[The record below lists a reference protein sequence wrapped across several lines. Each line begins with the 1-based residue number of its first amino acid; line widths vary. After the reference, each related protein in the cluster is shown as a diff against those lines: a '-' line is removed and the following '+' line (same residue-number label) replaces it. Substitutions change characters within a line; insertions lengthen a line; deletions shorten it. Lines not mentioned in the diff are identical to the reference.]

1 MEARVSLSGTEREFS
16 GEANPMVISLDLGSL
31 HDGTQDFPISER
43 TILNKPS
50 GAEVTQVEPRSIKLR
65 AYSLAE
71 IELPVKIR
79 LEKSL
84 PPYLK
89 LLGATADPPRV
100 KVLAPQERKED
111 FLSIHTEP
119 VNLDEITQS
128 ATVRVKLVLPDQ
140 VQLAGNAAM
149 AVKVRIDVG
158 DREKK
163 TK

>member
-1 MEARVSLSGTEREFS
+1 
-16 GEANPMVISLDLGSL
+16 
-31 HDGTQDFPISER
+31 
-43 TILNKPS
+43 
-50 GAEVTQVEPRSIKLR
+50 
-65 AYSLAE
+65 
-71 IELPVKIR
+71 
-79 LEKSL
+79 
-84 PPYLK
+84 
-89 LLGATADPPRV
+89 V

-140 VQLAGNAAM
+140 VQLAGSAAM